1 MNLSREMKVALLKLA
16 RKTIEE
22 KLFGKSDIL
31 TDTNFEELKKVCG
44 VFVTLHRKGELRG
57 CIGNIIGQYPLSEG
71 IARMALASAF
81 EDPRFVPLSEREYPE
96 IDIEITVLS
105 PLVNASAESV
115 EVGKHGVFISR
126 GYNKG
131 VLLPQV
137 ATEHAM
143 DRETFLSQTCLK
155 AGLHKDCWKDKNT
168 KIETFTG
175 DVFSEKELFSS

>member
-1 MNLSREMKVALLKLA
+1 LIAGKEETGDETLPG
-16 RKTIEE
+16 EE
-22 KLFGKSDIL
+22 KLFGKSSIEVKD
-31 TDTNFEELKKVCG
+31 DFAELNEICG
-44 VFVTLHRKGELRG
+44 VFVTLHKKGELRG
-57 CIGNIIGQYPLSEG
+57 CIGNIIGTYPLLEG
-71 IARMALASAF
+71 VSRMALASAF
-81 EDPRFVPLSEREYPE
+81 EDPRFVALSEREYPE

-105 PLVNASAESV
+105 PLCQASAEKV
-115 EVGKHGVFISR
+115 EVGRHGVFISR

-137 ATEHAM
+137 ATEHDM

-175 DVFSEKELFSS
+175 DVFSEKELLSP